1 MAASTRQILPVW
13 SADQRFVNQSPG
25 NKGRASGGGQMAE
38 KAASDD
44 AEDEGD
50 KPAAKP
56 KSKLKLLMIAVPVLL
71 ALAGGGYF
79 GAAKF
84 GLLGHRDDAH
94 AEAAKAEPQQLYY
107 DLPEMIV
114 NLSAT
119 DKRAQFLKLKVALEA
134 EDPATLERLKPVQP
148 RLLDMF
154 QTYLRELRST
164 DLEGSA
170 GLFRL
175 KEELMRRVNLEIQP
189 SKINRVLFK
198 EIIVQ

>member
-1 MAASTRQILPVW
+1 MVEKTTVRDAEGEGAASP
-13 SADQRFVNQSPG
+13 S
-25 NKGRASGGGQMAE
+25 
-38 KAASDD
+38 
-44 AEDEGD
+44 
-50 KPAAKP
+50 KPR
-56 KSKLKLLMIAVPVLL
+56 SKLKILLILLPVLF
-71 ALAGGGYF
+71 ALAGGGAF
-79 GAAKF
+79 AAKAF
-84 GLLGHRDDAH
+84 GLIGWHGEEH
-94 AEAAKAEPQQLYY
+94 AEAAANAGPPQQLYY

-114 NLSAT
+114 NLSAS

-134 EDPATLERLKPVQP
+134 EDQAAIEALKPVQP

-175 KEELMRRVNLEIQP
+175 KEELMRRINLEIQP
-189 SKINRVLFK
+189 SKISRVLFK